1 MAYRRSVYIKAKNIL
16 EKRRRKAES
25 EQEQRHNAAVSVCPE
40 IAETER
46 EMARFAAE
54 AIKSVS
60 MGNDAEQFI
69 LSLSQKNL
77 EAQEKRKT
85 LLKKSGFPEDYLDV
99 KYTCPVCKD
108 TGSHGGYYCEC
119 YLELIKQTAKEELG
133 VAPSMKKCTF
143 ESFDL
148 SLFSDEKDS
157 KLLISPR
164 RLAQGTLNFCKEYAE
179 TFSLSSRNIIMIGKT
194 GVGKTH
200 LSLAV
205 ANRVIDRGF
214 DVYYASIHKIMDA
227 LQKEQ
232 FSREK
237 AEESIADRLYESDL
251 LVIDDLGAE
260 FSTQFTVAALYNIV
274 NTRLNASRPM
284 IINTNLSVAELE
296 ERYSQ
301 RVASRIIG
309 SSERALLIGSDIRQK
324 LSKR

>member
-16 EKRRRKAES
+16 EERRRKAEN
-25 EQEQRHNAAVSVCPE
+25 EQEQRHNAVVSVCPE

-54 AIKSVS
+54 VIKSVS
-60 MGNDAEQFI
+60 MGKDAERFV

-77 EAQEKRKT
+77 EAQEKRKK
-85 LLKKSGFPEDYLDV
+85 LLKESGFPEDYLEV

-108 TGSHGGYYCEC
+108 TGSHDGYYCKC
-119 YLELIKQTAKEELG
+119 YLDLIRQTAKEELG

-157 KLLISPR
+157 KLSISPR

-200 LSLAV
+200 LSLAI

-232 FSREK
+232 FSRDRV
-237 AEESIADRLYESDL
+237 EESIADRLYESDL

-274 NTRLNASRPM
+274 NTRLNASRPI

-309 SSERALLIGSDIRQK
+309 SSERVLLIGSDIRQK
-324 LSKR
+324 LSK

>member
-16 EKRRRKAES
+16 DERRRRAES
-25 EQEQRHNAAVSVCPE
+25 DREQRRAAAVSVCPE

-46 EMARFAAE
+46 EMAAFAAE
-54 AIKSVS
+54 VIKSVS
-60 MGNDAEQFI
+60 MGKDAKEFV
-69 LSLSQKNL
+69 LSLSKKNL
-77 EAQEKRKT
+77 EAQEKRKA
-85 LLKKSGFPEDYLDV
+85 LLKSAGFPEDYLDV

-108 TGSHGGYYCEC
+108 TGSHDGYYCKC
-119 YLELIKQTAKEELG
+119 YLDLIKQTAKDELG
-133 VAPSMKKCTF
+133 VAASMKKCSF

-148 SLFSDEKDS
+148 SLYSDEKDS
-157 KLLISPR
+157 KLSISPR
-164 RLAQGTLNFCKEYAE
+164 RLAEGTLGFCKKYAE
-179 TFSLSSRNIIMIGKT
+179 TFSHSSRNIIMLGKT

-200 LSLAV
+200 LSLAI

-232 FSREK
+232 FSRERV
-237 AEESIADRLYESDL
+237 EESIDDRLFESDL
-251 LVIDDLGAE
+251 LVIDDLGSE

-284 IINTNLSVAELE
+284 IINTNLNIAELE

-309 SSERALLIGSDIRQK
+309 SSERVLLIGSDIRQK
-324 LSKR
+324 LSK

>member
-16 EKRRRKAES
+16 EKRRRKAEN

-108 TGSHGGYYCEC
+108 TGSHGGYYCKC
-119 YLELIKQTAKEELG
+119 YLDLIKQTAKEELG

>member
-16 EKRRRKAES
+16 EERRRKAEA
-25 EQEQRHNAAVSVCPE
+25 EQEKRRAAAISVCPE

-46 EMARFAAE
+46 DMARFAAE
-54 AIKSVS
+54 VIKSVS
-60 MGNDAEQFI
+60 MGQDAEQFV

-77 EAQEKRKT
+77 EAQEKRK
-85 LLKKSGFPEDYLDV
+85 LLLERNGFPADYLET
-99 KYTCPVCKD
+99 KYTCPICKD
-108 TGSHGGYYCEC
+108 TGSHDGYYCKC
-119 YLELIKQTAKEELG
+119 YLDLIKQTAKDELG

-143 ESFDL
+143 DSFNPELYSNEVDSEL
-148 SLFSDEKDS
+148 SV
-157 KLLISPR
+157 SPR
-164 RLAQGTLNFCKEYAE
+164 RLAQGTLNFCKKYAE
-179 TFSLSSRNIIMIGKT
+179 EFSLSSKNIIMLGKT

-200 LSLAV
+200 LSLAI
-205 ANRVIDRGF
+205 AGKVIDRGF

-232 FSREK
+232 FSRDRVD
-237 AEESIADRLYESDL
+237 ESITDRLYESDL

-284 IINTNLSVAELE
+284 IINTNLTLGELE

-309 SSERALLIGSDIRQK
+309 SSDCVMLIGDDIRQK
-324 LSKR
+324 LSR